1 MSTPSNQDPRL
12 DQAAATDDS
21 VLAQHEKVLGKQ
33 PDDRG
38 HYRLTPLVMLFVF
51 AGFIFFG
58 ATYLGR
64 FSGHFDPRVYNE
76 NLKEFGASKAAAVAV
91 DPVVLGEKL
100 FNNAAC
106 NTCHQTTGLGL
117 PGAIPPLAGSDWA
130 QGPED
135 RVIRIVL
142 HGLQGPIKVAGKDFN
157 SAMPA
162 FGKVAGGGFNWSDDK
177 IAAVLTYVRQAWGNK
192 APPIT
197 AAKVAEIHSQVG
209 DHKPWT
215 AEELEAIK

>member
-1 MSTPSNQDPRL
+1 MSTPSPTDPRV
-12 DQAAATDDS
+12 DQPAISDENL
-21 VLAQHEKVLGKQ
+21 LAQHEKLLGKQ

-38 HYRLTPLVMLFVF
+38 HYRLMPLVMLFVF

-76 NLKEFGASKAAAVAV
+76 NMREFSTANAAPVVV

-106 NTCHQTTGLGL
+106 NTCHQPTGLGI
-117 PGAIPPLAGSDWA
+117 PGAIPPLAGSEWA

-142 HGLQGPIKVAGKDFN
+142 YGLAGPITVKGNQFN

-162 FGKVAGGGFNWSDDK
+162 FGQVAGGGFNWSDDK

-197 AAKVAEIHSQVG
+197 AAKVTEIHNQLG
-209 DHKPWT
+209 DHKPWLP
-215 AEELEAIK
+215 ADLEKIK